1 MQLLNLRAATRQLMS
16 SIGQV
21 FVIWPSTNVV
31 WPGMGSIAI
40 CVGAWGHRG
49 RHLRRAFGLV
59 LNESEERAA
68 TSAIPL
74 SA

>member
-16 SIGQV
+16 NIGQV

-31 WPGMGSIAI
+31 WPGMGSIAT
-40 CVGAWGHRG
+40 CVG
-49 RHLRRAFGLV
+49 RAFGLV
-59 LNESEERAA
+59 LNESGERAA